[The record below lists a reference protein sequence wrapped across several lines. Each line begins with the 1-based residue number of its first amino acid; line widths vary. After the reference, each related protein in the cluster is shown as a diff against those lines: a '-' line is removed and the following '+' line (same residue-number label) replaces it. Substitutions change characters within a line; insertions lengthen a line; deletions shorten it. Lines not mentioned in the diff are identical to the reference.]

1 MRFVKPLDKKLLH
14 QIFEKYQTI
23 IAIEDGV
30 LKGGFGSSILEFAS
44 ENNYTNKIKI
54 LGVPDTY
61 IEHGNIHKLQ
71 EEIGL
76 DAKSLSTFFENIS

>member
-1 MRFVKPLDKKLLH
+1 MRFIKPLDEKLLH
-14 QIFEKYQTI
+14 QIFEKHPTI

-30 LKGGFGSSILEFAS
+30 LKGGFGAAILEFAS

-54 LGVPDTY
+54 LGIPDEF
-61 IEHGNIHKLQ
+61 IAHGNVHKLQ

-76 DAKSLSTFFENIS
+76 DPKSLNTFFEHIS